1 MDTKK
6 IHFIAIGGNAMHNL
20 AIALH
25 KEGNVIT
32 GSDGDIFEP
41 ARSRL
46 SKFGLLPKNPGW
58 DAGRITRDLD
68 EIILGMYAK
77 ADNPELVKAQELR
90 IKIYSYPEYLYERT
104 KNKTRVVIGGSHGK
118 TTITAM
124 VLHICAFH
132 KIECDYLTGALLDGF
147 EVMAKLS
154 AGAKYA
160 VFEGDEYLASALD
173 RRPKFHLYKP
183 NIALI
188 SGIVWDHINVFPTPE
203 DYKKQFEIFA
213 DSIVNGGTLVY
224 YKDDPEVSDVALKT
238 KETIKKVAY
247 RIHCHTIRNGITY
260 LVHNGQETP
269 LLIFGRHNL
278 ANIEG
283 ARNICN
289 AMGISSSMFYQ
300 AITSFK
306 GAAKRLEKLADNGK
320 TRIFKDFAHAPDK
333 LKASVNA
340 VKEQYPHSKL
350 AAFFELYT
358 WSSFDKEFLK
368 NYKDTL
374 KDVDVQIIFCDPETA
389 KKKGAI
395 MPLSQEIK
403 DAFNAPNALIF
414 QNSTEV
420 VNFLKNMD
428 WNNTNLIMMS
438 PGNYGGIDVEK
449 LAAELAKK

>member
-1 MDTKK
+1 
-6 IHFIAIGGNAMHNL
+6 
-20 AIALH
+20 
-25 KEGNVIT
+25 
-32 GSDGDIFEP
+32 
-41 ARSRL
+41 
-46 SKFGLLPKNPGW
+46 
-58 DAGRITRDLD
+58 
-68 EIILGMYAK
+68 
-77 ADNPELVKAQELR
+77 
-90 IKIYSYPEYLYERT
+90 
-104 KNKTRVVIGGSHGK
+104 
-118 TTITAM
+118 
-124 VLHICAFH
+124 
-132 KIECDYLTGALLDGF
+132 
-147 EVMAKLS
+147 
-154 AGAKYA
+154 
-160 VFEGDEYLASALD
+160 
-173 RRPKFHLYKP
+173 
-183 NIALI
+183 
-188 SGIVWDHINVFPTPE
+188 
-203 DYKKQFEIFA
+203 
-213 DSIVNGGTLVY
+213 VNGGTLVY

>member
-1 MDTKK
+1 MDTKR

-20 AIALH
+20 AIALY
-25 KEGNVIT
+25 KEGNVVT

-46 SKFGLLPKNPGW
+46 SKYGLLPKNPGW
-58 DAGRITRDLD
+58 DAGRITKDLD
-68 EIILGMYAK
+68 EIILGMHAK
-77 ADNPELVKAQELR
+77 AGNPELAKAQELG

-104 KNKTRVVIGGSHGK
+104 KNKIRVVIGGSHGK

-124 VLHICAFH
+124 VIHVCAFH
-132 KIECDYLTGALLDGF
+132 KIECNYLIGALLDGF

-183 NIALI
+183 NITLI

-203 DYKKQFEIFA
+203 NYKKQFEIFV
-213 DSIVNGGTLVY
+213 DSIMSGGTLVY
-224 YKDDPEVSDVALKT
+224 YKDDPEVSDVALKAR
-238 KETIKKVAY
+238 ETIKKVAY
-247 RIHCHTIRNGITY
+247 GVHPYTIRNGITY
-260 LVHNGQETP
+260 LVHDGRETP

-289 AMGISSSMFYQ
+289 AMGISNGTFYQ
-300 AITSFK
+300 AIASFR

-333 LKASVNA
+333 LRASINA
-340 VKEQYPHSKL
+340 VKEQYLDSKL

-368 NYKDTL
+368 NYKDAL
-374 KDVDVQIIFCDPETA
+374 KDVDVQIIFCDPETV

-395 MPLSQEIK
+395 LPLPQEIK
-403 DAFNAPNALIF
+403 DAFNAPNALVF